1 LTIAPAALAAPAPLP
16 ATRTRRLNR
25 ASRREA
31 LSAYGFISPWVI
43 GFVGLTVGPMVAS
56 LVLSF
61 TDNNLVSTGGTSF
74 VGLDNYQ
81 RALLDDPLVIK
92 SLKVTTYYA
101 TFAVA
106 LDLVLGLAL
115 ALLLNAGYRA
125 IGIVR
130 TIYYLPAAVSG
141 VAVSL
146 LWLWIFQPSGGLANE
161 LLALVGLPELDWV
174 YSTTWVIPAF
184 VLMSLWGVGRSAFI
198 YLAILQRIPTNLYEA
213 AAVDAVGP
221 LRRFF
226 RITVPLVTP
235 AIFLNLVLGLIGNFQ
250 SFTQAFVISEGGP
263 ANASLFF
270 TLYLYRNAFRYF
282 EIGYA
287 SALAWILFALLLAL
301 TALVFRSAR
310 RWVYYEAGGPGDRTA

>member
-1 LTIAPAALAAPAPLP
+1 MTAAGAARQAAP
-16 ATRTRRLNR
+16 RRHSS
-25 ASRREA
+25 ASRRETI
-31 LSAYGFISPWVI
+31 SAYGFISPWI
-43 GFVGLTVGPMVAS
+43 LGFVGLTVGPMIAS
-56 LVLSF
+56 LLLSF
-61 TDNNLVSTGGTSF
+61 TDNNLVTASDTSF
-74 VGLDNYQ
+74 VGLDNYH
-81 RALLDDPLVIK
+81 RALFEDPLVIR
-92 SLKVTTYYA
+92 SLQVTTYYA
-101 TFAVA
+101 TLAVA
-106 LDLVLGLAL
+106 LDLVVGLAL
-115 ALLLNAGYRA
+115 ALLLNAGHRS
-125 IGIVR
+125 IGVVR

-161 LLALVGLPELDWV
+161 LMALVGLPQLDWV

-213 AAVDAVGP
+213 AAVDAAGP
-221 LRRFF
+221 LRQFF
-226 RITVPLVTP
+226 QITVPLVTP

-263 ANASLFF
+263 ANASLFY

-287 SALAWILFALLLAL
+287 SSLAWILFALLLAL
-301 TALVFRSAR
+301 TAVVFRSGR
-310 RWVYYEAGGPGDRTA
+310 LWVYYEAGGPGDRAA

>member
-1 LTIAPAALAAPAPLP
+1 
-16 ATRTRRLNR
+16 
-25 ASRREA
+25 
-31 LSAYGFISPWVI
+31 
-43 GFVGLTVGPMVAS
+43 MVAS

-61 TDNNLVSTGGTSF
+61 TDYNLVSPGGTSF
-74 VGLDNYQ
+74 VGAGNYGE
-81 RALLDDPLVIK
+81 AFLDDPLFRQ
-92 SLKVTTYYA
+92 SLRVTTYYA
-101 TFAVA
+101 LLAVA
-106 LDLVLGLAL
+106 LDLVVGLIL
-115 ALLLNAGYRA
+115 ALLLNTGFRA
-125 IGIVR
+125 IGAIR

-146 LWLWIFQPSGGLANE
+146 LWLWIFQPSGGLANG
-161 LLALVGLPELDWV
+161 LLQAIGLPGIDWV

-213 AAVDAVGP
+213 ATVDGAGA

-250 SFTQAFVISEGGP
+250 TFTQAYVISEGGP
-263 ANASLFF
+263 ANASLFY

-282 EIGYA
+282 RVGYA
-287 SALAWILFALLLAL
+287 SALAWILFALLLTL
-301 TALVFRSAR
+301 TLVLFRTSR
-310 RWVYYEAGGPGDRTA
+310 RWVYYEAGGPGDRT

>member
-1 LTIAPAALAAPAPLP
+1 MTIAPAAPPVVV
-16 ATRTRRLNR
+16 RRGR
-25 ASRREA
+25 SSRREA

-43 GFVGLTVGPMVAS
+43 GFVCLTVGPMVAS

-61 TDNNLVSTGGTSF
+61 TDNNLVSRRGTSF
-74 VGLDNYQ
+74 VGLDNYH
-81 RALLDDPLVIK
+81 RALFEDPLVLQ

-101 TFAVA
+101 TAAVA
-106 LDLVLGLAL
+106 LDLVVGLLL
-115 ALLLNAGYRA
+115 ALLLNSGFRGIGA
-125 IGIVR
+125 IR

-161 LLALVGLPELDWV
+161 LLSLLALPELNWV

-213 AAVDAVGP
+213 AAVDGVGP
-221 LRRFF
+221 LRSFF

-263 ANASLFF
+263 ANASLFY

-287 SALAWILFALLLAL
+287 SALAWILFGLLLVL
-301 TALVFRSAR
+301 TALVFRSGR

>member
-1 LTIAPAALAAPAPLP
+1 MTGLATTALPDKKA
-16 ATRTRRLNR
+16 RRNR

-31 LSAYGFISPWVI
+31 IAAYGFISPWLI
-43 GFVGLTVGPMVAS
+43 GFVFLTAGPMLAS

-61 TDNNLVSTGGTSF
+61 TDYNLLAPADTSF
-74 VGLDNYQ
+74 VGTDNYGE
-81 RALLDDPLVIK
+81 ALFDDALVMQ
-92 SLKVTTYYA
+92 SLRVTAYFA
-101 TFAVA
+101 TLAVA

-115 ALLLNAGYRA
+115 ALLLNTGFRA
-125 IGIVR
+125 IGAIR

-146 LWLWIFQPSGGLANE
+146 LWLWIFQPSGGLANGLLE
-161 LLALVGLPELDWV
+161 LIGLSGTNWV

-213 AAVDAVGP
+213 AAVDGAGP

-250 SFTQAFVISEGGP
+250 TFTQAFVISEGGP

-282 EIGYA
+282 RIGYA
-287 SALAWILFALLLAL
+287 SALAWIMFALLLVL
-301 TALVFRSAR
+301 TLLVFRSAR
-310 RWVYYEAGGPGDRTA
+310 RWVYYEAGGPGEKT